1 MHAISQSQNNGVG
14 DRNEAYHPPFFFFF
28 LFSKGFLAI
37 VVFYSLD

>member
-14 DRNEAYHPPFFFFF
+14 DRNEAYHPLFF
-28 LFSKGFLAI
+28 LFFPFSKGFLAI